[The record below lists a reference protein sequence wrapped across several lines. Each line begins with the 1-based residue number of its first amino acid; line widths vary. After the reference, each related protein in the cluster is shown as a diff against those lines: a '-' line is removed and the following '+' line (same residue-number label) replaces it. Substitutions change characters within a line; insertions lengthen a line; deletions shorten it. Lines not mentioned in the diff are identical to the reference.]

1 MVTKYI
7 EKSKLDKN
15 DIKHEDK
22 EVDKLIFNCYSINN
36 TVLISVTGLDKDVVK
51 WINKTDGVGIDETLA
66 LEKVSNARI
75 LFLQTEINDMQLE
88 LEVLTL

>member
-1 MVTKYI
+1 MITKYI
-7 EKSKLDKN
+7 EKNKLGKN

-22 EVDKLIFNCYSINN
+22 EVDKLIFNCYPVGNSIA
-36 TVLISVTGLDKDVVK
+36 ISITGTDEDVTK
-51 WINKTDGVGIDETLA
+51 WITRTDGVEINETLV
-66 LEKVSNARI
+66 LEKITNARI